1 MSEPKHWNIKGFNAM
16 KLVSPAKYLWN
27 LNFMSN
33 ASNKNVCFVFLTMR
47 IFPSLWSCEEKKTRR
62 KTTPKRLD
70 WTCECEDM
78 VCYLMKTYIM
88 RERIHLH
95 LLLKVL
101 SINQVQSCLY
111 LQPWSDSIRI
121 LSFKWEQTMMETQEQ
136 AHACSCYVW
145 GVFFGTIRYNSDI
158 LPLAEVKIVPLF
170 HSEELN
176 LLLIS
181 L

>member
-1 MSEPKHWNIKGFNAM
+1 M

-145 GVFFGTIRYNSDI
+145 GFFFGTIRYNSDI